1 MKKEE
6 IKKDPIRDRIVSSID
21 YYNNNKNSFFKYFF
35 IIASIVL
42 IASYY
47 NNSESLKNQNALKLS
62 GSAQTLFANDNI
74 DESLV
79 KFERIIKDYKGTDA
93 AVHSFVYL
101 IANAVDNND
110 YNEILKTI
118 ELYSNNI
125 DDIKDHVIK
134 NSLYRVIGDIY
145 INNKDLT
152 EGIRYYK
159 LADTDNNLL
168 NIKTKIKMAKA
179 YIELENYESAENIIN
194 EIFKDDNIPFNENN
208 TAEELLAIIKHK
220 INT

>member
-6 IKKDPIRDRIVSSID
+6 IKKDPIRDRIVSSIE

-35 IIASIVL
+35 VIASIVL

-93 AVHSFVYL
+93 AIH
-101 IANAVDNND
+101 
-110 YNEILKTI
+110 
-118 ELYSNNI
+118 
-125 DDIKDHVIK
+125 
-134 NSLYRVIGDIY
+134 
-145 INNKDLT
+145 
-152 EGIRYYK
+152 
-159 LADTDNNLL
+159 
-168 NIKTKIKMAKA
+168 
-179 YIELENYESAENIIN
+179 
-194 EIFKDDNIPFNENN
+194 
-208 TAEELLAIIKHK
+208 
-220 INT
+220 